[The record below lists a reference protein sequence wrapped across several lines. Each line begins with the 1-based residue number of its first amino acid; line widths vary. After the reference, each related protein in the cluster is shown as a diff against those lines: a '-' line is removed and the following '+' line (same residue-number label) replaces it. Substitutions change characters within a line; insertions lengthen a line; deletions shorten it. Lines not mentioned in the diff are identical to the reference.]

1 MIKCKLKLLIAE
13 RSIAI
18 GQKITYE
25 SLGEA
30 VDLSRN
36 TIGRLA
42 EGKTDRIDFSTL
54 DKLCHYFGCTVG
66 DLLAYEPEND

>member
-1 MIKCKLKLLIAE
+1 MIKVKLKLLIAQ
-13 RSIAI
+13 RAI
-18 GQKITYE
+18 DMGQKLTYE
-25 SLGEA
+25 RLAEDLGM
-30 VDLSRN
+30 SKN

-66 DLLAYEPEND
+66 DLLSYESDAE